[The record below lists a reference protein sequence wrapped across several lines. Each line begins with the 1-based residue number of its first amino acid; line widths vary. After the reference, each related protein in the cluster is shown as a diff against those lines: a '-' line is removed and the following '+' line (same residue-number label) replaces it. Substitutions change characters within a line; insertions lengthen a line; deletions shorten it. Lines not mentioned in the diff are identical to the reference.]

1 MRTIIRRLIAK
12 LGVLTSAPQQISE
25 KIDDLKTSPGGR
37 KLIQMDTTAGRIYSR
52 FNAAFWFAICAVI
65 LAIVYIAGLLS
76 EGWVE
81 TTIIIVAAGPFLAA
95 LWFGVSHLRNPQTAS
110 DILVEELEDRAR
122 PVKWLLQVLKLFSG
136 RRQSS
141 AEQR

>member
-1 MRTIIRRLIAK
+1 MRTLMQRLMEK
-12 LGVLTSAPQQISE
+12 LGVLTSAPRQIGE

-37 KLIQMDTTAGRIYSR
+37 KLIQMDTTVGRIYSR
-52 FNAAFWFAICAVI
+52 FNAAFWFAVCVVI
-65 LAIVYIAGLLS
+65 LAAGYIAVLLS

-81 TTIIIVAAGPFLAA
+81 TTIIIVAAGPSLAA

-122 PVKWLLQVLKLFSG
+122 PVKSLLQMLKLFSG
-136 RRQSS
+136 RGQSS
-141 AEQR
+141 VEQR